1 MYSTKRN
8 IRHAPAQKKRQTFA
22 SSKKTSEIRFSNSK
36 SLLLRLPTEIRLMI
50 YREIWTLPG
59 GLDDESDS
67 NTDSDTDG
75 DFYSDSENV
84 DRLNQQLENITA
96 IQNLAITCQQI
107 REELTDVYFLRILP
121 KKQFHLG
128 SVYPPLS
135 VRALYRCH
143 SPANRPPKPSPLSL
157 PNYAIFEVLQSSSLF
172 TDYIQHVSIHWTG
185 CLCFDGSKHQP
196 AIRPHGLE
204 WVTKLESLK
213 TVEVVFTDTP
223 TYCDECLPKLLRL
236 PRTLEKVVCWTT
248 FIEDD
253 DDAEE
258 YEAELTEWY
267 WRQRPSSL
275 AFMAAKKEMEEMG
288 EKNVPEG
295 KVRLSRY
302 KAFLAVIEEKGI
314 PERKDSVFHKIEH
327 HIGAVGVKWPLLDE
341 V

>member
-1 MYSTKRN
+1 M
-8 IRHAPAQKKRQTFA
+8 
-22 SSKKTSEIRFSNSK
+22 
-36 SLLLRLPTEIRLMI
+36 
-50 YREIWTLPG
+50 
-59 GLDDESDS
+59 
-67 NTDSDTDG
+67 
-75 DFYSDSENV
+75 
-84 DRLNQQLENITA
+84 ITA

-121 KKQFHLG
+121 KTQFHLG
-128 SVYPPLS
+128 SIYPHLS
-135 VRALYRCH
+135 VRALYRCR

-157 PNYAIFEVLQSSSLF
+157 PKYAIFEALQSSSLF
-172 TDYIQHVSIHWTG
+172 TNYIQH
-185 CLCFDGSKHQP
+185 P

-204 WVTKLESLK
+204 WLTKLESLK
-213 TVEVVFTDTP
+213 TVEIVFTDTP

-236 PRTLEKVVCWTT
+236 SRTLEKVVCWTT

-275 AFMAAKKEMEEMG
+275 AFMSAKEEMEEMG
-288 EKNVPEG
+288 EKNVPDG

-302 KAFLAVIEEKGI
+302 RAFLAVIQEKGI